1 MSQQDQEVLEAAARG
16 DAAALAAALEA
27 GGDPKARD
35 RFGAPALALAAAR
48 GDLDCVERLLD
59 AGAEVGKTSD
69 AGNSALM
76 LAAARGH
83 VEVMRRLLAAGADPE
98 HRNKWGLGAADWG
111 QWPKNAAEI
120 EALLLEN
127 RAD

>member
-1 MSQQDQEVLEAAARG
+1 MTEQDRQILAAAARG
-16 DAAALAAALEA
+16 DAAALTTALEA

-48 GDLDCVERLLD
+48 GELDCVARLLD
-59 AGAEVGKTSD
+59 AGAEVDRTSD

-98 HRNKWGLGAADWG
+98 RRNKWGLGAADWG
-111 QWPKNAAEI
+111 RWPKNAAEV
-120 EALLLEN
+120 EALLLES
-127 RAD
+127 RPD

>member
-1 MSQQDQEVLEAAARG
+1 MSERDQQVLAAAAEG
-16 DAAALAAALEA
+16 DAAALGTALEA

-35 RFGAPALALAAAR
+35 RFGTPALALAAAR
-48 GDLDCVERLLD
+48 GELDCVERLLG
-59 AGAEVGKTSD
+59 AGAEVGKTND

-98 HRNKWGLGAADWG
+98 QRNKWGLGAADWA
-111 QWPKNAAEI
+111 QWPTNAAEV

-127 RAD
+127 RAG

>member
-1 MSQQDQEVLEAAARG
+1 MSDQDQAVLAAAARG
-16 DAAALAAALEA
+16 DATALAAALEA
-27 GGDPKARD
+27 GGDPKVRD

-48 GDLDCVERLLD
+48 GDLGCVERLLD
-59 AGAEVGKTSD
+59 GGAEVGKTSD

-98 HRNKWGLGAADWG
+98 QRNKWGLGAADWG
-111 QWPKNAAEI
+111 QWPKNAAEV
-120 EALLLEN
+120 EALLLES
-127 RAD
+127 RSG